1 MAGGGPCGYHNGPVS
16 GEERQMAGKPEGKN
30 VILGVSGSIAAYK
43 ACSVLRGLL
52 ALGHAVQVVMT
63 RAAQKLVT
71 PTTFRALSGRPVV
84 TDLWIEEGRAG
95 LVHIELAEWA
105 DALAI
110 VPATANII
118 AKINAGIADEVLSCT
133 WMACECPKVLAPAMN
148 DRMWD
153 SPATRR
159 NVAALRALDGIRF
172 VDPVEG
178 VLASGKVAQGHL
190 APVDQ
195 IVAQIDAAARGP
207 A

>member
-1 MAGGGPCGYHNGPVS
+1 
-16 GEERQMAGKPEGKN
+16 MAGKPEGKN

-52 ALGHAVQVVMT
+52 ALGHTVQVVMT

-71 PTTFRALSGRPVV
+71 PATFRALSGRPVV

-105 DALAI
+105 EALGI

-148 DRMWD
+148 DRMWE

-159 NVAALRALDGIRF
+159 NVAALRALEGTRF

-190 APVDQ
+190 APVDR

>member
-1 MAGGGPCGYHNGPVS
+1 
-16 GEERQMAGKPEGKN
+16 MAGKPEGKN

-63 RAAQKLVT
+63 QAAQKLVT
-71 PTTFRALSGRPVV
+71 PATFRALSGRPVV

-159 NVAALRALDGIRF
+159 NVAALRALEGIRF